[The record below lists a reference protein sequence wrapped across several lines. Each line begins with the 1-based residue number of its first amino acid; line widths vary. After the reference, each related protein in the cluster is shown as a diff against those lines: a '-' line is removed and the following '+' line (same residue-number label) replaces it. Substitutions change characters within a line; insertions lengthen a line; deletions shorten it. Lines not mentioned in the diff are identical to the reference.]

1 MSESDFEDEQE
12 LRLSRMRPDG
22 GRRRRRALVIVGAVL
37 LVVVALAVGAKAVQ
51 ALFKTKGNLA
61 RIAGMPIQ
69 VKIAQ
74 VTAEDINEV
83 IGGTT
88 LGEGFEQLT
97 IISVVSEGRVLTVKS
112 DLGQLIKPGDVM
124 LEFDIHVF
132 QQVLDRAKLVVQ
144 AAQANLK
151 KLEAERDTRLAEL
164 TAAVAT
170 AKERLNSARTTEDTT
185 HKMYD
190 RTKVLY
196 DKQVVALA
204 DLEVVQ
210 VKWDDAK
217 TALSL
222 AGTDLLRA
230 EFALKNEA
238 LVIQAL
244 IDAARA
250 QLGLAL
256 QDLAQAQRDMQ
267 NTKVLAPAVAVV
279 SARKVNPGEW
289 IKGPQTLFTAD
300 RVEPIYAVAQIEQ
313 EKSAYVSVGQEGE
326 VVFDS
331 FPTRIQRGQIYKID
345 PSIDPTRRTFKSYVL
360 LQNPSRELRPGMAA
374 FTRLKSSRHVL
385 LVPRLAVINP
395 TGAPTIEAT
404 VFVVEDNKAVVRKV
418 KLGKSEGLGRV
429 EVLGGLKEGEWVVIH
444 GNKDLNPGDR
454 VEAGKIVPPKDGKLG
469 KVR

>member
-1 MSESDFEDEQE
+1 VSEDQPDDKEEFEPSDDGRDSHPWR
-12 LRLSRMRPDG
+12 RLLII
-22 GRRRRRALVIVGAVL
+22 AGAVL
-37 LVVVALAVGAKAVQ
+37 LAVVALGVGAKAVQ
-51 ALFKTKGNLA
+51 ALFKSKGNLA
-61 RIAGMPIQ
+61 RVAGMPLQ

-74 VTAEDINEV
+74 VMAEDINEV

-88 LGEGFEQLT
+88 LGEGFEQIQ
-97 IISVVSEGRVLTVKS
+97 IISVVGEGKVLSVKA
-112 DLGQLIKPGDVM
+112 DLGQLVKPGDVM
-124 LEFDIHVF
+124 LEFDRNVF
-132 QQVLDRAKLVVQ
+132 QQALDRAKLQVQ
-144 AAQANLK
+144 ATEANVR
-151 KLEAERDTRLAEL
+151 KLVAERDTRLAEL
-164 TAAVAT
+164 RSAVAT
-170 AKERLNSARTTEDTT
+170 AKERLVSARSTEGTA

-190 RTKVLY
+190 RTKALY
-196 DKQVVALA
+196 DQKVVALA

-230 EFALKNEA
+230 EDALKNEA

-256 QDLAQAQRDMQ
+256 QDLAQAQKDIL

-289 IKGPQTLFTAD
+289 IKGAQTLFVAD
-300 RVEPIYAVAQIEQ
+300 RIEPIYAVAQIEQ
-313 EKSAYVSVGQEGE
+313 EKSPYVSVGQEGE

-331 FPTRIQRGQIYKID
+331 FPTRIQKGQIYKID
-345 PSIDPTRRTFKSYVL
+345 PTIDPTRRTFKSYVL
-360 LQNPSRELRPGMAA
+360 LQNPSRDLRPGMAA
-374 FTRLKSSRHVL
+374 FTRLKSTRHVL

-395 TGAPTIEAT
+395 TGAPSIEAT
-404 VFVVEDNKAVVRKV
+404 VFVVEGDKAVVRKV

-429 EVLGGLKEGEWVVIH
+429 EVFSGLKEGDWVVIH

-454 VEAGKIVPPKDGKLG
+454 VHAEKVIPPKDGKLE

>member
-1 MSESDFEDEQE
+1 VSENDFEDQE
-12 LRLSRMRPDG
+12 EFRQSRMNSGSRPW
-22 GRRRRRALVIVGAVL
+22 RRLLIIAGAVL
-37 LVVVALAVGAKAVQ
+37 LVVVAVAVGGKAVQ
-51 ALFKTKGNLA
+51 ALFKSKGHLA

-69 VKIAQ
+69 VRIAQ

-88 LGEGFEQLT
+88 LGEGFEQLQ
-97 IISVVSEGRVLTVKS
+97 IISVVSEGRVLTVKT
-112 DLGQLIKPGDVM
+112 DLGQLVKPGDVM
-124 LEFDIHVF
+124 LEFDINVF
-132 QQVLDRAKLVVQ
+132 QQVLDRAKLAVQ
-144 AAQANLK
+144 ATQANLR

-164 TAAVAT
+164 KAAVAT
-170 AKERLNSARTTEDTT
+170 AKERLTSARTTEDTA

-190 RTKVLY
+190 RNKVLY

-204 DLEVVQ
+204 ELELVQ
-210 VKWDDAK
+210 VRWDDAK

-230 EFALKNEA
+230 EDALKNEA

-267 NTKVLAPAVAVV
+267 NTKVVAPAVAVV

-345 PSIDPTRRTFKSYVL
+345 PTIDPTRRTFKSYVL
-360 LQNPSRELRPGMAA
+360 LPNPSRELRPGMAA

-404 VFVVEDNKAVVRKV
+404 VFVVEDNKAVIRKV

-429 EVLGGLKEGEWVVIH
+429 EVFGGLKEGEWVVIH
-444 GNKDLNPGDR
+444 GNQDLNPGDR
-454 VEAGKIVPPKDGKLG
+454 VQAEKVIPPKDGNLG

>member
-1 MSESDFEDEQE
+1 VSESEFEDQE
-12 LRLSRMRPDG
+12 DFSPSGRSPGSRPWRRLLIIS
-22 GRRRRRALVIVGAVL
+22 GAVL
-37 LVVVALAVGAKAVQ
+37 LVVLAVAVGGKAVQ

-61 RIAGMPIQ
+61 RMAGMPIQ

-88 LGEGFEQLT
+88 LGEGFEQLQ
-97 IISVVSEGRVLTVKS
+97 IISVVTEGRVLSVKT
-112 DLGQLIKPGDVM
+112 DLGQLVKPADVM

-132 QQVLDRAKLVVQ
+132 QQVLDRAKLAVQ
-144 AAQANLK
+144 AAQANLR

-164 TAAVAT
+164 KAAVAT
-170 AKERLNSARTTEDTT
+170 AKERLTSARTTEDTA

-204 DLEVVQ
+204 DLELIQ
-210 VKWDDAK
+210 VRWDDAK

-230 EFALKNEA
+230 EDALKNEA

-267 NTKVLAPAVAVV
+267 NTKVPAPAVAVV

-289 IKGPQTLFTAD
+289 IKGPQTLFTID
-300 RVEPIYAVAQIEQ
+300 RVEPIYATAQIEQ
-313 EKSAYVSVGQEGE
+313 EKSAYVSVGQDAE

-331 FPTRIQRGQIYKID
+331 YPTRIQRGRIYKID
-345 PSIDPTRRTFKSYVL
+345 PSIDPVRRTFKAYVL
-360 LQNPSRELRPGMAA
+360 LQNPSLELRPGMAA
-374 FTRLKSSRHVL
+374 FTRMKSSRRVT

-395 TGAPTIEAT
+395 TGAPSIEAT
-404 VFVVEDNKAVVRKV
+404 VFVVENSKAVVRKV
-418 KLGKSEGLGRV
+418 KLGKAEGLGRV
-429 EVLGGLKEGEWVVIH
+429 EVLDGLRAGEWVVIY
-444 GNKDLNPGDR
+444 GNKDLNNGDL
-454 VEAGKIVPPKDGKLG
+454 VNAEKVAAAKDVKKAEA
-469 KVR
+469 R

>member
-1 MSESDFEDEQE
+1 MTANEFDDQEEFNPDEADRDSHPWR
-12 LRLSRMRPDG
+12 RLLII
-22 GRRRRRALVIVGAVL
+22 AAAVL
-37 LVVVALAVGAKAVQ
+37 LAVIALGVGAKAVQ

-61 RIAGMPIQ
+61 RMAHLPIQ
-69 VKIAQ
+69 VKIAE

-88 LGEGFEQLT
+88 LGEGFEQLQ
-97 IISVVSEGRVLTVKS
+97 IISVVSEGKVLTVKT
-112 DLGQLIKPGDVM
+112 DLGQLVKPGDVM
-124 LEFDIHVF
+124 LEFDITVF
-132 QQVLDRAKLVVQ
+132 QQALDRAKLQVQ
-144 AAQANLK
+144 ATQANVR

-164 TAAVAT
+164 KAAVAA
-170 AKERLNSARTTEDTT
+170 AKEKLVSARSTEDTA

-190 RTKVLY
+190 RTNVLY
-196 DKQVVALA
+196 GKQVVALA

-210 VKWDDAK
+210 VRWDDAK

-222 AGTDLLRA
+222 AVTDLLRA
-230 EFALKNEA
+230 EDALKNEA

-256 QDLAQAQRDMQ
+256 QDLAQAQKDML

-279 SARKVNPGEW
+279 SLRKVNPGEW
-289 IKGPQTLFTAD
+289 VKGPQTLFTVD

-313 EKSAYVSVGQEGE
+313 EKSPYVSVGQEGE

-331 FPTRIQRGQIYKID
+331 FPTRVQKGQIYKID
-345 PSIDPTRRTFKSYVL
+345 PTIDPTRRTFKSYLL

-374 FTRLKSSRHVL
+374 FTRLRSMRHVL

-395 TGAPTIEAT
+395 TGAPAIEAT
-404 VFVVEDNKAVVRKV
+404 VFVIEGDKAVVRKV

-444 GNKDLNPGDR
+444 GNKDINPGDR
-454 VEAGKIVPPKDGKLG
+454 VQAEKVIPPKDGNLG